1 MIDHILKF
9 MLKCRYIVVL
19 IFLAA
24 SLICMLAAQD
34 VSINYNLMDYLPDD
48 SQSTVALD
56 IMDEEYTEGTP
67 NARVMIKDVTI
78 PDSLVYKDKLKAVD
92 GVTNVTWLDDS
103 VNVYQPTEFIAEK
116 TLEDYYKDGC
126 ALFTLT
132 IDEDKQEQAIADI
145 RDMLGEKGAVSG
157 SAADTAT
164 SITLTAK
171 EIQKIMVI
179 VIILVFIILIF
190 TTTSWFEPV
199 LFLSTIGIAI
209 VLNSGTNL
217 ILGEISFVTNSAGSI
232 LQLAVSMDY
241 SIFLLH
247 RFAECRQEES
257 NVTKAMIT
265 AVKKSFTS
273 IMSSGLTTVIGFAAL
288 MVMKFKIGADMGIVM
303 AKAIAL
309 SLFAVIVFL
318 PCATLCCYKL
328 IDKTEHK
335 MFIPPFKKL
344 GHVVMKFR
352 APILLVFVIVT
363 IPAYFAQ
370 NQNSFIYGSSGI
382 YGEGTQLGDDTAL
395 INEKFG
401 KSNPMV
407 LMVPEGHLATDK
419 KLADELTKIP
429 QITSVTSYA
438 GSVGVQIPTNFGNPN
453 DVAKLLSPNYSRL
466 VLEVGTEVEGDEAF
480 DLVQSIEEVAS
491 RYYGESFYLVGQ
503 TANSYDLKG
512 VVTED
517 NRKVNI
523 ISIGAIALILLLNF
537 KALVIPVILL
547 AVIESS
553 VWINLS
559 FPYFT
564 DETIFYIGYL
574 IISSIQLGATVDY
587 AILFADRFIENR
599 RSMKAKQAGIQTLT
613 DTSLSIMTSAT
624 ILTVCGFF
632 LGFMS
637 SNGIIAQLG
646 ILVGRGAVLS
656 GIGVLIVLPVL
667 FVVLDPIVHYTT
679 YKADFYSEKKQKKSE
694 KGMTQ

>member
-9 MLKCRYIVVL
+9 ALKCKYIIVAVF
-19 IFLAA
+19 ILATA
-24 SLICMLAAQD
+24 ICTLAAQD
-34 VSINYNLMDYLPDD
+34 VGINYNLMDYLPDD

-67 NARVMIKDVTI
+67 NARVMVKDVTI
-78 PDSLVYKDKLKAVD
+78 PDALIYKDKLKEVD
-92 GVTNVTWLDDS
+92 GVTKVTWLDDS
-103 VNVYQPTEFIAEK
+103 VNVYQPTEFIAQK
-116 TLEDYYKDGC
+116 TLEDYYKDNC

-132 IDEDKQEQAIADI
+132 IDEDKQEDAIADI
-145 RDMLGEKGAVSG
+145 RDMLGDKGAVSG

-179 VIILVFIILIF
+179 VLILVFIILIF

-199 LFLSTIGIAI
+199 LFLLTIGIAI
-209 VLNSGTNL
+209 MLNRGTNL
-217 ILGEISFVTNSAGSI
+217 IFGEISFVTNSAGSI

-257 NVTKAMIT
+257 DVTKAMVT

-288 MVMKFKIGADMGIVM
+288 MVMKFKIGSDMGIVM

-309 SLFAVIVFL
+309 SLFSVMVFL

-344 GHVVMKFR
+344 GHVVMKLKV
-352 APILLVFVIVT
+352 PILIMFIVASV
-363 IPAYFAQ
+363 PSYFAQ
-370 NQNSFIYGSSGI
+370 NQNSFIYGSSGV
-382 YGEGTQLGDDTAL
+382 YGAGTQLGDDTAL
-395 INEKFG
+395 IDEKFG

-407 LMVPEGHLATDK
+407 LMVPQGHLATDK
-419 KLADELTKIP
+419 KLADDLTKVP

-438 GSVGVQIPTNFGNPN
+438 GSVGVQIPTNFGNQK

-466 VLEVGTEVEGDEAF
+466 VLEVDTDVEGTESF
-480 DLVQSIEEVAS
+480 DLVKTIEGIAKQ
-491 RYYGESFYLVGQ
+491 YYGNSYYLVGQ

-517 NRKVNI
+517 NKKVNI
-523 ISIGAIALILLLNF
+523 ISIGAIALILLINF
-537 KALVIPVILL
+537 KSLTIPVILL

-553 VWINLS
+553 IWINLS
-559 FPYFT
+559 FPYFS

-587 AILFADRFIENR
+587 AILFADRYIENR
-599 RSMKAKQAGIQTLT
+599 RSMKAKEASMQTLT

-667 FVVLDPIVHYTT
+667 FVLFDGLIHYTT
-679 YKADFYSEKKQKKSE
+679 YKVDFYKENKVKKTE
-694 KGMTQ
+694 KGKTE